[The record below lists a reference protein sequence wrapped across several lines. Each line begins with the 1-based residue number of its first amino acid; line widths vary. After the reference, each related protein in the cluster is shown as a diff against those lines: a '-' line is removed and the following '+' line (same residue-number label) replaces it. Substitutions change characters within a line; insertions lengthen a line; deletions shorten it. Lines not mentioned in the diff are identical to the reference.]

1 MHPNTEKAYD
11 FFLSLKKRPG
21 FLERVLNP
29 GDDFNL
35 QFLNEMALNL
45 FSLTSFE
52 IQDSPIEFQNFI
64 KKNNFLKDS
73 TINNGITGP
82 YQEFEYNIKRLKSH
96 LKYSEVAYEYFEY
109 VAESNFDDIEEALG
123 YEKDEIDW
131 DQFKHE
137 LDHSRKE
144 ILYDQAL
151 VNLISLFEY
160 YVSNLL
166 RWIYRNDSS
175 TQDNLRVSLTYED
188 IRLNMDNLLDF
199 ILNQYLNY
207 LNWPAR
213 KKKLNSNLKFNWKE
227 ELPGSDIIDEAIE
240 RRNLIVHNKGRINKS
255 YLKKYPSSGKLNDVL
270 KTNSKYY
277 YNVQTTTENVV
288 KIIDQKVI
296 DKVKN
301 S

>member
-11 FFLSLKKRPG
+11 FYLSLKKRPG
-21 FLERVLNP
+21 FFERVLNP

-35 QFLNEMALNL
+35 QFLNEMTLNL

-52 IQDSPIEFQNFI
+52 IQDAPVEFQNFI
-64 KKNNFLKDS
+64 KVNNFLKDS
-73 TINNGITGP
+73 TIEYGITEP
-82 YQEFEYNIKRLKSH
+82 YQEFDYNIKRLKTH
-96 LKYSEVAYEYFEY
+96 LKYSEVAYEYLEY
-109 VAESNFDDIEEALG
+109 SAESNFDDIEKALG

-131 DQFKHE
+131 NQFKNE
-137 LDHSRKE
+137 LDKSHKE

-166 RWIYRNDSS
+166 RWIYRNDPS
-175 TQDNLRVSLTYED
+175 TQDNLRVHLTYGD
-188 IRLNMDNLLDF
+188 ILRNMDNLLDF

-213 KKKLNSNLKFNWKE
+213 KKKLNSNLKFDWKE
-227 ELPGSDIIDEAIE
+227 EILGSDIIDEAIE
-240 RRNLIVHNKGRINKS
+240 RRNLVVHNKGRINKS
-255 YLKKYPSSGKLNDVL
+255 YLKKYPSSGKLNDIL
-270 KTNSKYY
+270 KTSSKYY
-277 YNVQTTTENVV
+277 YHVQTTTENVV
-288 KIIDQKVI
+288 KIIDHKVI
-296 DKVKN
+296 TKIKN